1 MKKAVIILLIFAFCT
16 PIYAE
21 QITRVA
27 VLDYARIL
35 SSFYN
40 NSSEAQRI
48 ESLKKNF
55 ASEVR
60 EIQDDIQKLEE
71 KKLDAEDSD
80 DSVEILELDRQ
91 IEDKKQYYREYV
103 RVRGNQIQK
112 AVSNLSSSNAVAGE
126 ILNAIQYVAESGGY
140 SVVIKRSDSG
150 LIWWSYSIDITEN
163 VLKRLQGDE

>member
-1 MKKAVIILLIFAFCT
+1 MKKAVIILLTFIFCI
-16 PIYAE
+16 PVYAE

-40 NSSEAQRI
+40 NSSETQRI
-48 ESLKKNF
+48 ESLKKSF

-60 EIQDDIQKLEE
+60 KIQDDIQKLEE
-71 KKLDAEDSD
+71 KKLDAEDRG
-80 DSVEILELDRQ
+80 DSIEILELDGQ

-112 AVSNLSSSNAVAGE
+112 AVSNLGSSNAVAE
-126 ILNAIQYVAESGGY
+126 KILDAIQYVAESGGY

-150 LIWWSYSIDITEN
+150 LLWWSYSIDITEN
-163 VLKRLQGDE
+163 VLKRLQSD